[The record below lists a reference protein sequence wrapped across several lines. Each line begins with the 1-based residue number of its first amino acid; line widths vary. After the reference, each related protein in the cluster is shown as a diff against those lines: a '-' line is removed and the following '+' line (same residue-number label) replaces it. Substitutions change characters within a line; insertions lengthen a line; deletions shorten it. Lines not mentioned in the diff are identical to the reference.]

1 MVDVLVFARVR
12 VQVGSRS
19 GFSTELHQ
27 LQVPEGRNDICQDT
41 DDSTPYL
48 NIKDAFL
55 PSFDVDWC
63 AYKLV
68 SIPPLNY
75 A

>member
-1 MVDVLVFARVR
+1 MYISVFFNRVR

-19 GFSTELHQ
+19 DFSMELRR
-27 LQVPEGRNDICQDT
+27 LQVPTGRNDICEDT
-41 DDSTPYL
+41 TDTAPYL
-48 NIKDAFL
+48 SIKDVFL

-68 SIPPLNY
+68 STVLCFT
-75 A
+75 